1 MNRPASKD
9 KSAITAAT
17 PWRGTILFPLPL
29 IPGTSRNAQGPVLSV
44 LGRPGAR
51 SRWCNTRIY
60 NGYRGSGQSLAR
72 IRCWTEC
79 LVHKSGLFESSLLV
93 IENEIYAEKWF
104 G

>member
-1 MNRPASKD
+1 MLLVKTAIFGIWRLRMQGYIPRPASKD

-44 LGRPGAR
+44 LGRPGAQ

-60 NGYRGSGQSLAR
+60 NGYRASG
-72 IRCWTEC
+72 
-79 LVHKSGLFESSLLV
+79 
-93 IENEIYAEKWF
+93 
-104 G
+104 

>member
-44 LGRPGAR
+44 LGRPGAQ

-60 NGYRGSGQSLAR
+60 NGT
-72 IRCWTEC
+72 RCWTEC
-79 LVHKSGLFESSLLV
+79 LIHKSGLFESSLLV
-93 IENEIYAEKWF
+93 VENEIYAEKWF